1 MSDIIRRHISQY
13 PNARTSTVVYLQ
25 KREEMTER
33 LRQELG
39 MQKSRKPW
47 WKRVLDRIG
56 GRDGAH

>member
-1 MSDIIRRHISQY
+1 MTDATRQHLIKY

-25 KREEMTER
+25 KRAETTER

-56 GRDGAH
+56 GRDAIR